1 MSSQILVGVGVLTY
15 ASCSPDVHWPLEVHV
30 PLHTSRCGATQAVE
44 AFLQSS
50 GALPVN
56 VKFMLEGQE
65 EVGSWGLEA
74 TLVKTKELFAADYA
88 VR

>member
-1 MSSQILVGVGVLTY
+1 MLTSWRL
-15 ASCSPDVHWPLEVHV
+15 AW
-30 PLHTSRCGATQAVE
+30 QAIE
-44 AFLQSS
+44 AFLQTN

-74 TLVKTKELFAADYA
+74 TLMKTKELFAADYA
-88 VR
+88 LR